1 MIDNEVPPEGREATS
16 ANLLSEW
23 KVLDQAYG
31 RGDRTGCAR
40 RVPGCPVRSSRG
52 GVGGNRMLLLTPEP
66 VPWDLLLAVT
76 ANQRDVNLAC
86 LEEVDKFNDPLE
98 SLPQRAKQKSAGG
111 NMVAI
116 SPKNSMPRD
125 VNPMWPSSA
134 VRSSNVG
141 PLVGGR
147 VVNEE

>member
-40 RVPGCPVRSSRG
+40 RVPGCPVRSSCG
-52 GVGGNRMLLLTPEP
+52 GVGGNRLLLLTPEP
-66 VPWDLLLAVT
+66 VPWDLWLAVT

-86 LEEVDKFNDPLE
+86 LVEVDKFNDPLE
-98 SLPQRAKQKSAGG
+98 SSPQRAKQNSAGG
-111 NMVAI
+111 TIAAY
-116 SPKNSMPRD
+116 SSKNSMPCE
-125 VNPMWPSSA
+125 VNQMWYSSTA
-134 VRSSNVG
+134 
-141 PLVGGR
+141 LT
-147 VVNEE
+147 